1 MQTEEELNKLRAIVR
16 IHQSIGPILDLT
28 QIARIAVREL
38 INLVGC
44 DGCAILLTE
53 ANKVKVICERGLP
66 RSLGDMPLKADML
79 AIQRIA
85 STRQSLFTGN
95 VADSPAADC
104 VPSGSSIKSLIC
116 TPIIT
121 NDEVR
126 GIVHLDSLIEN
137 AFSQQDL
144 EFVEFLA
151 KEVSVAVE
159 RSFLYAL
166 VQDAAT
172 RDALTGCYNRRKFDL
187 DIVAEIA
194 RATDRSRELSL
205 LMMDVDWFKSYND
218 FHGHQ
223 KGDVLLRKLGDIL
236 KSKVRASDSA
246 YRYGGEEF
254 AVLLAD
260 SAKDRALSTA
270 TRLLRTVQREHFEGE
285 EESQPNKQIT
295 ISIGVATFPSD
306 ATNRDGL
313 IEAADSALY
322 WAKQSGRN
330 QLCLSEAR

>member
-38 INLVGC
+38 INIVGC

-53 ANKVKVICERGLP
+53 DNKVKVICERGLP

-85 STRQSLFTGN
+85 SNRQSLFTGN
-95 VADSPAADC
+95 VVDSPAADC

-126 GIVHLDSLIEN
+126 GIVHLDSLTEN

-205 LMMDVDWFKSYND
+205 LMIDVDWFKSYND

-254 AVLLAD
+254 AVLLPD
-260 SAKDRALSTA
+260 SAKEKALSTA
-270 TRLLRTVQREHFEGE
+270 TRLLRTVEREHFEGE

>member
-1 MQTEEELNKLRAIVR
+1 MQTEEELKKLRAIIR
-16 IHQSIGPILDLT
+16 IHQSIGPILELS

-38 INLVGC
+38 INIVRC
-44 DGCAILLTE
+44 DGCAILLIE
-53 ANKVKVICERGLP
+53 DGKVKILCEKGF
-66 RSLGDMPLKADML
+66 SQTFGDMPLNADMPV
-79 AIQRIA
+79 IQHIA
-85 STRQSLFTGN
+85 STRQSLLTGN

-116 TPIIT
+116 TPIIAS
-121 NDEVR
+121 DEVT
-126 GIVHLDSLIEN
+126 GIIHLDSLREN

-205 LMMDVDWFKSYND
+205 LMIDVDWFKNYND

-223 KGDVLLRKLGDIL
+223 KGDVLLRRLGDIL
-236 KSKVRASDSA
+236 KSRVRATDSA

-254 AVLLAD
+254 AVLLPG
-260 SAKDRALSTA
+260 STRERALSTA
-270 TRLLRTVQREHFEGE
+270 TRLLRTVQKEHFEGE
-285 EESQPNKQIT
+285 EQSQPNGQVT
-295 ISIGVATFPSD
+295 VSIGVATFPSD
-306 ATNRDGL
+306 ATNKDGL
-313 IEAADSALY
+313 IQAADSALY
-322 WAKQSGRN
+322 RAKQSGRN
-330 QLCLSEAR
+330 QLCLSGAR

>member
-53 ANKVKVICERGLP
+53 DNKVKVICERGLP

-254 AVLLAD
+254 AVLLPD

>member
-1 MQTEEELNKLRAIVR
+1 MQTEEELNKLRAIIR
-16 IHQSIGPILDLT
+16 IHQSIGPILELN

-38 INLVGC
+38 INIVRC
-44 DGCAILLTE
+44 DGCAILLIE
-53 ANKVKVICERGLP
+53 DSKVKILCEKGF
-66 RSLGDMPLKADML
+66 SQTFGDMPLNADMPV
-79 AIQRIA
+79 IQHIV
-85 STRQSLFTGN
+85 STGQSIFTGN
-95 VADSPAADC
+95 VADSPTADC

-116 TPIIT
+116 TPIIASDKVT
-121 NDEVR
+121 
-126 GIVHLDSLIEN
+126 GIIHLDSLRVN

-205 LMMDVDWFKSYND
+205 LMIDVDWFKSYND

-236 KSKVRASDSA
+236 RSKVRATDSA

-254 AVLLAD
+254 AVLLPG
-260 SAKDRALSTA
+260 SPRQKALSTA

-285 EESQPNKQIT
+285 EESQPNRQVT

-306 ATNRDGL
+306 ATNRDRL
-313 IEAADSALY
+313 IQAADSALY
-322 WAKQSGRN
+322 RAKQSGRN
-330 QLCLSEAR
+330 QLCLSGAK